1 MNLCIFTGRLVAD
14 PELRYAP
21 SGVAIATFRMA
32 VDRPVKKGE
41 EKKADFPQFKAFGKT
56 AEFCAGYFRKG
67 FRETIIAQFQ
77 TGSFE
82 GKDGQKRYTNEFIV
96 QRVEPIDWPEKSSND
111 TGIVKQNV
119 ESVNL
124 DNLPF

>member
-14 PELRYAP
+14 PELKYTPNGMA
-21 SGVAIATFRMA
+21 VATFKMA

-67 FRETIIAQFQ
+67 FRETVTAQFQ
-77 TGSFE
+77 TGSYD
-82 GKDGQKRYTNEFIV
+82 KQDGTKGYSNEFIV
-96 QRVEPIDWPEKSSND
+96 QRVEPIDWPEKIASNP
-111 TGIVKQNV
+111 GIVKQNI
-119 ESVNL
+119 EGVNL
-124 DNLPF
+124 DDLPF